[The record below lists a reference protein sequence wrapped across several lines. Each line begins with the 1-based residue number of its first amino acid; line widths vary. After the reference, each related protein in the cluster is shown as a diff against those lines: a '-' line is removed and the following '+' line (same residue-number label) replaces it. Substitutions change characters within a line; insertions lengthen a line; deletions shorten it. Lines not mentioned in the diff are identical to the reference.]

1 MSRRE
6 KVLTIFLAGAFHLC
20 TIETDL
26 GNVSQDEFERKNKR
40 CWKRGKLHYLAKFQ
54 VRVVIAPVDLKFELW
69 FKERQLSST
78 HNPVK
83 IELHEG
89 AAIRPPS
96 PMTSAPVNATY

>member
-1 MSRRE
+1 M
-6 KVLTIFLAGAFHLC
+6 TIFSAGAFHLC

-26 GNVSQDEFERKNKR
+26 GNVSQDEFELKNKQ
-40 CWKRGKLHYLAKFQ
+40 CWKGKRYYLAKFQ

-69 FKERQLSST
+69 FKERQLRGT

-89 AAIRPPS
+89 ATVRPPS
-96 PMTSAPVNATY
+96 PITSVPVNATY